1 MKKSDHTGQS
11 LLLIAAMTVLYAGA
25 MGWQYMAVHNQLKPA
40 ELNSFLQ
47 QSLLAFVVATVSS
60 SSIVLV
66 TGRRSEQ
73 GRRAIEEKA
82 ASITQRI
89 QSYSDELAAAAQQS
103 AASIEEI
110 ARCSADATN
119 VLGQALS
126 TVDRAF
132 GAVGTLGEH
141 TESVNRL
148 ISEITSISEQTNL
161 LALNATIESAR
172 AGEAGKGFSVVAN
185 EVKQLANVTHTTA
198 ENVIDRV
205 RSIKG
210 SSDETVQ
217 ATTECAGLVR
227 KTHDSQS
234 TIASA
239 VEEQRTIVAQLSR
252 QAAILAEEAQL
263 LASAINS
270 DGSQATPSVN
280 RPSVSTTSG
289 SSGLLDNCGVE
300 RSYDNAG
307 RRLPRSNRRK
317 SMTIAS
323 YSSAN

>member
-1 MKKSDHTGQS
+1 MKKSNSTGQS
-11 LLLIAAMTVLYAGA
+11 LLQIAAMIVLYGGA
-25 MGWQYMAVHNQLKPA
+25 MAWQYFAINRSVDSSVRESLG
-40 ELNSFLQ
+40 Q
-47 QSLLAFVVATVSS
+47 QSLIGFGAATIVCGI
-60 SSIVLV
+60 IVLV
-66 TGRRSEQ
+66 TARRSEQ
-73 GRRAIEEKA
+73 SRRAMEEKA

-89 QSYSDELAAAAQQS
+89 QSYSDELAAAAQQTAS
-103 AASIEEI
+103 SIEEI

-119 VLGQALS
+119 VLGQALN

-205 RSIKG
+205 RSIKS

-227 KTHDSQS
+227 KTHDSQG

-252 QAAILAEEAQL
+252 QAAILAEEAHL
-263 LASAINS
+263 LASAMTS
-270 DGSQATPSVN
+270 DDSRTSVPGS
-280 RPSVSTTSG
+280 RPSLTPASN
-289 SSGLLDNCGVE
+289 SSGLLDNCGTE
-300 RSYDNAG
+300 RSYDNSG
-307 RRLPRSNRRK
+307 KRLPRNNRRK